1 MHVVS
6 DSLFPQLIG
15 QKIMDI
21 HIELQTE
28 RSPSG
33 NPQVTQPQFY
43 IYKII
48 MEIFALVKF

>member
-15 QKIMDI
+15 QKIMAI